1 MPPQLQLA
9 NAEHKSIL
17 GTASPTNFQAVTTKC
32 SHKKHVE
39 KNVLN
44 DQYTL
49 FISHILQV
57 TAKCFLFFF
66 LIKSLKTVGSQR
78 HTRTQIHAYTLI
90 YTHTCIQRF
99 VLVDP
104 EAQRVATQPDGKLA
118 Q

>member
-17 GTASPTNFQAVTTKC
+17 VTASPTNFQAVTTKC

-57 TAKCFLFFF
+57 TAKCFPFFF
-66 LIKSLKTVGSQR
+66 LLNLSKQWAHKGTHV
-78 HTRTQIHAYTLI
+78 HKYTRTH
-90 YTHTCIQRF
+90 
-99 VLVDP
+99 
-104 EAQRVATQPDGKLA
+104 
-118 Q
+118 